1 MKIKRMKASFG
12 CLEQAV
18 LELGPGLNLL
28 EAPNE
33 SGKSTWAS
41 FIRLMLY
48 GLDTRDRDK
57 KNYLA
62 DKNRY
67 QPWSG
72 APMEGE
78 MLVEAQGQDI
88 ILRRFLVKN
97 TPFGG
102 FSAQYAASGEP
113 VPGMTGTNCG
123 EMLLG
128 VGREVFER
136 SAFLGQ
142 GGVVTP
148 APELERRIAAL
159 VSTGQEDVSYTQ
171 TADQLREWLNR
182 RQVNKSVG
190 LIPKLEEELQET
202 DGVLAR
208 LDGLTGQIAR
218 YEEERVRL
226 EGQLRE
232 LEGDR
237 QTHIRLKSRE
247 LNQRF
252 GQAQQELDAAQA
264 HWDRL
269 ERDRRRM
276 GTIPPRET
284 LKQAQGELQYLK
296 ALDDEIRR
304 GEPALAGARQEQ
316 EQAEEQ
322 ARDPYFGGLTGEQAV
337 HKAQQELEKGQALE
351 TRQKRPR
358 MMIFM
363 FLLLGVFN
371 LCQCIRERNLVFGI
385 GALAV
390 WTIALVL
397 WTRVRKAA
405 QEQKTLLDSYKVE
418 KLEDLLPLAENY
430 KARWDILEEKMR
442 QVDTVQRALD
452 DHKRRRERGR
462 AGLLDFVHTFAPEVS
477 DLFGCS
483 AALSRALGME
493 DRLREARDRL
503 ALTRRRRDDLVA
515 QGAKEF
521 DTLEELR
528 TPDRTL
534 PEVHLQIAETGRL
547 LEEVKQ
553 KLNTALGEQ
562 KAVGDPAALA
572 ARREALQERLNART
586 MEHQAITMA
595 LEALESASRQMQERF
610 SPALN
615 RRTGEL
621 VHRLTGGRYE
631 QVTLSRELE
640 ASALPTG
647 GIVPRRALALS
658 GGTADQIYFALRLA
672 VCQLCLPE
680 DDPAPLVLDDAL
692 LAFDG
697 QRLEQAL
704 DLLLE
709 LAGERQILLLTCQD
723 REGRILQNK
732 EITKCDWING

>member
-142 GGVVTP
+142 GGLVTP

-351 TRQKRPR
+351 IRQKRPR

-521 DTLEELR
+521 DTLEALR

>member
-351 TRQKRPR
+351 IRQKRPR

-521 DTLEELR
+521 DTLEELH

>member
-276 GTIPPRET
+276 GIIPPRET

-337 HKAQQELEKGQALE
+337 HKAQQELERGRTLE
-351 TRQKRPR
+351 TRQKKPR

-521 DTLEELR
+521 DTLEELH

>member
-351 TRQKRPR
+351 IRQKRPR

-521 DTLEELR
+521 DTLEALR

>member
-208 LDGLTGQIAR
+208 LDGLTGQIAQ

-232 LEGDR
+232 LEGER
-237 QTHIRLKSRE
+237 QVHIRLKSRE

-304 GEPALAGARQEQ
+304 GEPALAEARQEQ

-337 HKAQQELEKGQALE
+337 HKAQQELERGRTLE
-351 TRQKRPR
+351 TRQKKPR

-363 FLLLGVFN
+363 FLLLGITN
-371 LCQCIRERNLVFGI
+371 LYRCIQERNVVSGF
-385 GALAV
+385 GALV
-390 WTIALVL
+390 SWTLAMIFWAK
-397 WTRVRKAA
+397 VRKAA

-521 DTLEELR
+521 DTLEELH

>member
-148 APELERRIAAL
+148 APELERRIATL

-521 DTLEELR
+521 DTLEELH

>member
-252 GQAQQELDAAQA
+252 GQARQELDAAQA

-304 GEPALAGARQEQ
+304 GESALAGARQEQ

-337 HKAQQELEKGQALE
+337 HKAQQELERGRTLE
-351 TRQKRPR
+351 SRQKKPR

-430 KARWDILEEKMR
+430 KARWDILEERMR

-521 DTLEELR
+521 DTLEELH

-709 LAGERQILLLTCQD
+709 LAGERQILLLTYQD

>member
-136 SAFLGQ
+136 SAFLVQ

-521 DTLEELR
+521 DTLEALR

>member
-521 DTLEELR
+521 DTLEELH

-647 GIVPRRALALS
+647 GIGPRRALALS

>member
-142 GGVVTP
+142 GGLVTP

-351 TRQKRPR
+351 IRQKRPR

-521 DTLEELR
+521 DTLEALR

-534 PEVHLQIAETGRL
+534 PDVHLQIAETGRL

>member
-208 LDGLTGQIAR
+208 LDGLTGQIAQ

-521 DTLEELR
+521 DTLEELH

>member
-182 RQVNKSVG
+182 RQVNKSVV

-276 GTIPPRET
+276 GIIPPRET

-337 HKAQQELEKGQALE
+337 HKAQQELERGRTLE
-351 TRQKRPR
+351 TRQKKPR

-521 DTLEELR
+521 DTLEELH

>member
-337 HKAQQELEKGQALE
+337 HKAQQELERGRTLE
-351 TRQKRPR
+351 SRQKRPR

-521 DTLEELR
+521 DTLEELH

-553 KLNTALGEQ
+553 KLNTALGER

-572 ARREALQERLNART
+572 AQREALQERLNART

>member
-252 GQAQQELDAAQA
+252 GQARQELDAAQA

-304 GEPALAGARQEQ
+304 GESALAGARQEQ

-337 HKAQQELEKGQALE
+337 HKAQQELERGRTLE
-351 TRQKRPR
+351 SRQKKPR

-371 LCQCIRERNLVFGI
+371 LFQCIRERNLVFGI

-430 KARWDILEEKMR
+430 KARWDILEERMR

-521 DTLEELR
+521 DTLEELH

>member
-521 DTLEELR
+521 DTLEELH

-553 KLNTALGEQ
+553 KLNTALGER

>member
-1 MKIKRMKASFG
+1 MKIKHMKASFG

-142 GGVVTP
+142 GGLVTP

-351 TRQKRPR
+351 IRQKRPR

-521 DTLEELR
+521 DTLEALR

>member
-208 LDGLTGQIAR
+208 LDGLTGQIAQ

-232 LEGDR
+232 LEGER
-237 QTHIRLKSRE
+237 QVHIRLKSRE

-337 HKAQQELEKGQALE
+337 HKAQQELERGRTLE
-351 TRQKRPR
+351 TRQKKPR

-385 GALAV
+385 GALAI

-521 DTLEELR
+521 DTLEELH
-528 TPDRTL
+528 TPERTL

>member
-78 MLVEAQGQDI
+78 ILVEAQGQDI

-142 GGVVTP
+142 GGLVTP

-351 TRQKRPR
+351 IRQKRPR

-521 DTLEELR
+521 DTLEALR

>member
-304 GEPALAGARQEQ
+304 GESALAGARQEQ

-337 HKAQQELEKGQALE
+337 HKAQQELERGRTLE
-351 TRQKRPR
+351 SRQKKPR

-521 DTLEELR
+521 DTLEELH

>member
-385 GALAV
+385 GVLAV

-521 DTLEELR
+521 DTLEALR

>member
-276 GTIPPRET
+276 GIIPPRET

-337 HKAQQELEKGQALE
+337 HKAQQELERGRTLE
-351 TRQKRPR
+351 TRQKKPR

-521 DTLEELR
+521 DTLEELH

-534 PEVHLQIAETGRL
+534 PEVHLQIAGTGRL

>member
-521 DTLEELR
+521 DTLEALR

>member
-18 LELGPGLNLL
+18 LELGPSLNLL

-142 GGVVTP
+142 GGLVTP

-351 TRQKRPR
+351 IRQKRPR

-521 DTLEELR
+521 DTLEALR

>member
-276 GTIPPRET
+276 GTIPLRET

-521 DTLEELR
+521 DTLEELH

>member
-252 GQAQQELDAAQA
+252 GQARQELDAAQA

-304 GEPALAGARQEQ
+304 GESALAGARQEQ

-337 HKAQQELEKGQALE
+337 HKAQQELERGRTLE
-351 TRQKRPR
+351 SRQKKPR

-430 KARWDILEEKMR
+430 KARWDILEERMR

-521 DTLEELR
+521 DTLEELH

>member
-304 GEPALAGARQEQ
+304 GEPALAGAWQEQ

-521 DTLEELR
+521 DTLEELH

>member
-252 GQAQQELDAAQA
+252 GQARQELDAAQA

-337 HKAQQELEKGQALE
+337 HKAQQELERGRTLE
-351 TRQKRPR
+351 TRQKKPR

>member
-351 TRQKRPR
+351 TRQKKPR

-521 DTLEELR
+521 DTLEELH

>member
-521 DTLEELR
+521 DTLEELH

-704 DLLLE
+704 YLLLE

>member
-142 GGVVTP
+142 GGLVTP

>member
-33 SGKSTWAS
+33 SGKSTWAA
-41 FIRLMLY
+41 FLRLMLY
-48 GLDTRDRDK
+48 GLPRDRDK
-57 KNYLA
+57 KNYLS
-62 DKNRY
+62 DKTRY

-78 MLVEAQGQDI
+78 LVVESQGREI
-88 ILRRFLVKN
+88 ILRRFFIKN

-102 FSAQYAASGEP
+102 FSAQYAGTGEA

-521 DTLEELR
+521 DTLEELH

-704 DLLLE
+704 YLLLE

>member
-521 DTLEELR
+521 DTLEELH

>member
-142 GGVVTP
+142 GGLVTP

-351 TRQKRPR
+351 IRQKRTR

>member
-442 QVDTVQRALD
+442 QVDTVQHALD

-521 DTLEELR
+521 DTLEALR

>member
-351 TRQKRPR
+351 IRQKRPR

-521 DTLEELR
+521 DTLEALR

-562 KAVGDPAALA
+562 TAVGDPAALA

>member
-269 ERDRRRM
+269 ERERRRM
-276 GTIPPRET
+276 GIIPPRET

-521 DTLEELR
+521 DTLEALR

>member
-337 HKAQQELEKGQALE
+337 HKAQQELERGRTLE
-351 TRQKRPR
+351 TRQKKPR

-363 FLLLGVFN
+363 FLLLGITN
-371 LCQCIRERNLVFGI
+371 LYRCIQERNVVSGF
-385 GALAV
+385 GALV
-390 WTIALVL
+390 SWTLAMIFWAK
-397 WTRVRKAA
+397 VRKAA

-521 DTLEELR
+521 DTLEELH